1 MEILGEELEV
11 RNEEE
16 VHRLDVANVIGPTP
30 KKDEKEPSFW
40 EALEG
45 TVDLGYNFRRGN
57 SKLNQS
63 TLIARAE
70 RRTEAR
76 KVSYG
81 LSSMYSRQD
90 DSDPTS
96 RQTLNARVD
105 WFVNPRVFRFALAD
119 FERNDNQQLNFRN
132 AVGGG
137 VGRTLIKSKTS
148 ELSLLGGATFNLE
161 RFRIKEAADKSPRVW
176 GGEGLVGL
184 EWESPLRSCPG
195 FESIPH
201 FQSILT

>member
-30 KKDEKEPSFW
+30 KKDEK
-40 EALEG
+40 
-45 TVDLGYNFRRGN
+45 
-57 SKLNQS
+57 
-63 TLIARAE
+63 
-70 RRTEAR
+70 
-76 KVSYG
+76 
-81 LSSMYSRQD
+81 
-90 DSDPTS
+90 
-96 RQTLNARVD
+96 
-105 WFVNPRVFRFALAD
+105 
-119 FERNDNQQLNFRN
+119 RNDNQQLNFRN